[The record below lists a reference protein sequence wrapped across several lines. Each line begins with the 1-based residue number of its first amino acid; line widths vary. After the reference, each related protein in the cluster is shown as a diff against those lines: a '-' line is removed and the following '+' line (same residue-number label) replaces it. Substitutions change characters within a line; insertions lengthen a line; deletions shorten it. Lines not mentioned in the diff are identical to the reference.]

1 MDRISIADSI
11 KQQVLDYIRE
21 NIRERFPEITDS
33 MLIDD
38 GTIFYMNGNDGTD
51 FDFEMNDRTCEFM
64 SFYKSTE
71 YGFFKIFVT
80 RSGLIDGY
88 VYLEEGHGEAI
99 RLEPKH
105 VGEKEAK
112 EFARALQLCADNL
125 KKWDCNVEEI
135 VFKTRK

>member
-1 MDRISIADSI
+1 
-11 KQQVLDYIRE
+11 
-21 NIRERFPEITDS
+21 
-33 MLIDD
+33 MLIEN
-38 GTIFYMNGNDGTD
+38 GTVFYMNGNDGTG
-51 FDFEMNDRTCEFM
+51 FDFSMNDRTCEFM

-88 VYLEEGHGEAI
+88 AYLEDGLGEAI

-112 EFARALQLCADNL
+112 EFARALQLYADNL
-125 KKWDCNVEEI
+125 KKWDCNIEDI

>member
-1 MDRISIADSI
+1 MTTADRV
-11 KQQVLDYIRE
+11 KQQVLDYIKS
-21 NIRERFPEITDS
+21 NIRDRFPEIKDD
-33 MLIDD
+33 MLIEN
-38 GTIFYMNGNDGTD
+38 GTVFYMNGNDGTG
-51 FDFEMNDRTCEFM
+51 FDFSMNDRTCEFM

-88 VYLEEGHGEAI
+88 AYLEDGHGEAI

-105 VGEKEAK
+105 VGGKEAK
-112 EFARALQLCADNL
+112 EFARALQLYADNL
-125 KKWDCNVEEI
+125 KKWDCNIEDI

>member
-1 MDRISIADSI
+1 MSTAENV
-11 KQQVLDYIRE
+11 KQQVLNYIRE
-21 NIRERFPEITDS
+21 NIRDRFPEIKDN
-33 MLIDD
+33 MLIEN
-38 GTIFYMNGNDGTD
+38 GTVYYMNGNDGTGFD
-51 FDFEMNDRTCEFM
+51 FDMNDRTCEFM

-99 RLEPKH
+99 KLEPKH
-105 VGEKEAK
+105 VGAKEAK
-112 EFARALQLCADNL
+112 EFARALQIYADDL
-125 KKWDCNVEEI
+125 KKWDCNIEDI

>member
-1 MDRISIADSI
+1 MTTADRV
-11 KQQVLDYIRE
+11 KQQVLDYIKS
-21 NIRERFPEITDS
+21 NIRDRFPEIKDD
-33 MLIDD
+33 MLIEN
-38 GTIFYMNGNDGTD
+38 GTVFYMNGNDGTG
-51 FDFEMNDRTCEFM
+51 FDFSMNDRTCEFM
-64 SFYKSTE
+64 SFYKSAE

-88 VYLEEGHGEAI
+88 AYLEDGHGEAI

-112 EFARALQLCADNL
+112 EFARALQLYADNL
-125 KKWDCNVEEI
+125 KKWDCNIEDI